1 MILKWTPP
9 WKLLVALF
17 LEPSAT
23 FTQDPV
29 LLGPIEATWLAGGLD
44 SHGPKAFDWLMKWIS
59 VN

>member
-29 LLGPIEATWLAGGLD
+29 LLGPIEATD
-44 SHGPKAFDWLMKWIS
+44 
-59 VN
+59 